1 MKFWSSFFIL
11 LLIPFYS
18 LAVTVFPLNLDK
30 VERQALLSTMGFGT
44 APKVLS
50 NPYPLGGYEGW
61 EFGASS
67 EFLSLQKVAG
77 LGSAPVGQTVSRGEF
92 NFYNLSLSKGIYQN
106 IDTALSFMPSLQ
118 GESIAGF
125 GVSLR
130 WTFYES
136 PYIPL
141 ALATNIYG
149 GGVNIQ
155 SKLSSQTTGI
165 DLLCTMAMDD
175 LALYFGVGQ
184 AKVVG
189 VFTGGTGGLTD
200 NGETTKEGLSSS
212 HSLFGL
218 AFQLS
223 KMQIAFQVDR
233 YVDPTYGL
241 KVGLRY

>member
-11 LLIPFYS
+11 FFIPFYS
-18 LAVTVFPLNLDK
+18 SAITVFPVGLSK
-30 VERQALLSTMGFGT
+30 VERQTLLSTMGFGT

-61 EFGASS
+61 EVGMSS

-77 LGSAPVGQTVSRGEF
+77 LGNAPVGQTPSRGEF
-92 NFYNLSLSKGIYQN
+92 NFYNVSLSKGLFQN

-125 GVSLR
+125 GASLR

-141 ALATNIYG
+141 ALATNVYG
-149 GGVNIQ
+149 GGVNVQ
-155 SKLSSQTTGI
+155 SKLSSQTTGV
-165 DLLCTMAMDD
+165 DLLCTMAMED
-175 LALYFGVGQ
+175 LALYFGLGQ

-189 VFTGGTGGLTD
+189 VFTGGSGGLTD

-218 AFQLS
+218 AFQLA

-233 YVDPTYGL
+233 YVDPIYGI